1 MTCCC
6 QVIPE
11 LPSDA
16 IIVPVPTSRSHVR
29 ERGYD
34 HTVLLARYIAKSR
47 RLQCEQPLVRTT
59 STTQR
64 HASAVERHK
73 QAKAAF
79 AVKGI
84 TKHVP
89 YVLVDDVV
97 TTGATIKYAAQ
108 ALLDAGASQVW
119 VAVVAR
125 QTLD

>member
-1 MTCCC
+1 M
-6 QVIPE
+6 
-11 LPSDA
+11 
-16 IIVPVPTSRSHVR
+16 
-29 ERGYD
+29 
-34 HTVLLARYIAKSR
+34 
-47 RLQCEQPLVRTT
+47 
-59 STTQR
+59 QR
-64 HASAVERHK
+64 HASAVERDR

-79 AVKGI
+79 AVKGAI